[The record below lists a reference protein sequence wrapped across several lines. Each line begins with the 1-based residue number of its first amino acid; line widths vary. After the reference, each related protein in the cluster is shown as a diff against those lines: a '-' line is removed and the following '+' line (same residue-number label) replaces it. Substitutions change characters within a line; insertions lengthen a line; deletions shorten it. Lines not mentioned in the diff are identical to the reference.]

1 MKCIQCDEGYTID
14 GLTTVAFEKNGIV
27 FLFRHVTTMICP
39 VCGEE
44 YLSEEIQDRLAD
56 ITERCLE
63 PGLTIN
69 VYDFAAG
76 SITA

>member
-1 MKCIQCDEGYTID
+1 MKCIQCDEGITID
-14 GLTTVAFEKNGIV
+14 GLTTVAFEKNGIA
-27 FLFRHVTTMICP
+27 FLFRHVPAMICP

-44 YLSEEIQDRLAD
+44 YLSEEIQERLAD

-69 VYDFAAG
+69 VFDFATG
-76 SITA
+76 SVTA